1 MNINLMTS
9 FIHQKRS
16 GLLILKNVHALI
28 MNSYLLLKSLHLIAV
43 ISWMAGLLYLPRI
56 FVYHVENLKNQNTS
70 SVFKTMERKLYF
82 YIMMPAMVLTWIFGL
97 ILINILGFEVLST
110 FWIKL
115 KLLLVVLLTAYH
127 FYLARLLDDFKSD
140 QNIKSSKFFRIINE
154 VPTILLILIVFIVV
168 FKPI

>member
-1 MNINLMTS
+1 
-9 FIHQKRS
+9 
-16 GLLILKNVHALI
+16 
-28 MNSYLLLKSLHLIAV
+28 MNSYLLFKSLHLIAL

-56 FVYHVENLKNQNTS
+56 FVYHVENLKDKNTS
-70 SVFKTMERKLYF
+70 LVFKTMERKLYF

-97 ILINILGFEVLST
+97 ILINSLGFEALST
-110 FWIKL
+110 LWIKL

-127 FYLARLLDDFKSD
+127 FYLARLLDDFKLD